1 MNTDE
6 RGKKLNTSR
15 HFIVWDT
22 DKLSAA
28 QPQPKSGHL
37 SERVLLRVTGDPRN
51 PPFAPLF

>member
-6 RGKKLNTSR
+6 RGKKLKTSS

-22 DKLSAA
+22 DEPSAA

-37 SERVLLRVTGDPRN
+37 SARVLLRVTGDPRN
-51 PPFAPLF
+51 PPSAPLF